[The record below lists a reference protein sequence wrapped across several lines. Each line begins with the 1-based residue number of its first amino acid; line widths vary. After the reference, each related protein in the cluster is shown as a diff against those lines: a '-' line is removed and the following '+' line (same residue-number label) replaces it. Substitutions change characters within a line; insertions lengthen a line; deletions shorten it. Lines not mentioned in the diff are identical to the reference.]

1 MPTITDLSINLETE
15 NELNIGLKSEKTFG
29 IGLIDRGNGSS
40 TVDYN
45 KLKNHPEING
55 VELVN
60 NKSFEDLGIGIVSS
74 EDITT
79 IVDDAFNQIFG

>member
-1 MPTITDLSINLETE
+1 MPTITDLSINLENE
-15 NELNIGLKSEKTFG
+15 NELNIGMDAGKTFS
-29 IGLIDRGNGSS
+29 IGLIDRGNSS
-40 TVDYN
+40 IATDYN

-55 VELVN
+55 VELIE

>member
-1 MPTITDLSINLETE
+1 MPTITDLSIHLENE
-15 NELNIGLKSEKTFG
+15 NELNIGLDAGKAFS
-29 IGLIDRGNGSS
+29 IGLIDRGNSS
-40 TVDYN
+40 IATDYN

-55 VELVN
+55 VELIN